1 MNKKTQMLLGV
12 ALLAGVGFYLWKQSQ
27 KPKATFTKAFG
38 GDEAMS
44 LGSETVE
51 GCPCKKVLYQQ
62 KDVEGRN
69 YNICD
74 DQSACP
80 A

>member
-1 MNKKTQMLLGV
+1 MNKKMQMLLGV
-12 ALLAGVGFYLWKQSQ
+12 AVLAGVGFYLWKQS
-27 KPKATFTKAFG
+27 KATTKKALS
-38 GDEAMS
+38 GDADAMS
-44 LGSETVE
+44 LGSETE

-62 KDVEGRN
+62 KNDEGKL